1 MPFNDETLIPT
12 DGDRTTS
19 GIGPT
24 CRVCGGVGDL
34 GAAVA
39 VGGGLSVG
47 VDLDSLQLL
56 GNPCSWRKT
65 EAFSVSYSKAI
76 EQPTQ
81 GRTIVL
87 VGVRGV
93 HK

>member
-1 MPFNDETLIPT
+1 M
-12 DGDRTTS
+12 
-19 GIGPT
+19 
-24 CRVCGGVGDL
+24 GDL

-47 VDLDSLQLL
+47 VDLDGLQLL

-65 EAFSVSYSKAI
+65 EAFSISCSKAI
-76 EQPTQ
+76 EHPTQ
-81 GRTIVL
+81 GRTVVL
-87 VGVRGV
+87 VGVRGA